1 MLEKMRI
8 SLSNKCVYCDE
19 IDSME
24 HFFFSYGDINC
35 LWKYI
40 ENVINI
46 KFGKC
51 CTLSEKGCII
61 WTL

>member
-19 IDSME
+19 IDSLE
-24 HFFFSYGDINC
+24 HFFFSCGEINC

-40 ENVINI
+40 ENVFNI
-46 KFGKC
+46 KIGKV
-51 CTLSEKGCII
+51 LHIIRKGCII
-61 WTL
+61 WT